1 MIMVQYNNLKIVI
14 ICLAVA
20 FNSCGQNDESVTI
33 NGVKWAACNVDVP
46 GTFAANP
53 EDAGMF
59 YQWNRKIAWP
69 SAGDITDWDITTPEG
84 DIWEKANDPCP
95 AGWRLPSND
104 DIKKLSDTVKVS
116 NEWTTVN
123 GIPGIKFTDRATG
136 KSVFFPAVG
145 CRSIFNGALIVIGSY
160 GYYWSSTPSDSDSE
174 RAYRLALCINYVD
187 LSPNTYRK
195 QGFSI
200 RCVADN

>member
-1 MIMVQYNNLKIVI
+1 MVQYNNLKIVI

-20 FNSCGQNDESVTI
+20 FNFCGQNDESVTI

-145 CRSIFNGALIVIGSY
+145 CRSIFNGALIVTGSY